1 MTASVFVG
9 TTENEG
15 QPSDITKSTT
25 VFVPKPGKEGI
36 RMIEHVHVE
45 CYQKGVE
52 GREWLQGTEGVHE
65 VRDWESHRG
74 REGEGMEGGSAA
86 RVERGDSG
94 RS

>member
-36 RMIEHVHVE
+36 RMIKHVHVE

-52 GREWLQGTEGVHE
+52 GRGEWLQGTEGVHE
-65 VRDWESHRG
+65 GRVGNHTEGGRG
-74 REGEGMEGGSAA
+74 RGRREG
-86 RVERGDSG
+86 VQ
-94 RS
+94 